1 MKQQQQHTHHQQY
14 SRISKIEVNGTAVQ
28 KKSGDAC
35 RVFYRFLVGYFF
47 SLLLYLLSEYLL
59 LASLS
64 LQILFLFI
72 YLSCV
77 CVCFFVREFWFLQ
90 IFRVIL
96 LECHCRYVLL
106 LSFKFSLSLF
116 STFGCVRVWPLC
128 RNFIHIL
135 FNTNAECHYDSHSFI
150 TLTFLM
156 YNNIQYIEYSID
168 IDTQYK

>member
-1 MKQQQQHTHHQQY
+1 MIESINEATKMKQQQQHTHHQQY

-77 CVCFFVREFWFLQ
+77 CVCVFFRTG
-90 IFRVIL
+90 IL
-96 LECHCRYVLL
+96 VFAN
-106 LSFKFSLSLF
+106 LSGDTTRMPLSLCF
-116 STFGCVRVWPLC
+116 VVVV
-128 RNFIHIL
+128 
-135 FNTNAECHYDSHSFI
+135 
-150 TLTFLM
+150 
-156 YNNIQYIEYSID
+156 
-168 IDTQYK
+168 